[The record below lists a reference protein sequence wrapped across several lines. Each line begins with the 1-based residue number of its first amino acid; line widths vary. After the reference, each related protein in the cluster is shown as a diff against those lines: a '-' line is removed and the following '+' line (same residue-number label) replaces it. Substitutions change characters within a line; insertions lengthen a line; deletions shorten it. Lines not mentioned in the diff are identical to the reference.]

1 MSEFVHLHGHSY
13 FSNWQQPDA
22 LCSPKQLVERA
33 KLAGF
38 DALALTDHGTIMGTP
53 QFVKECKDAGIKPI
67 VGSELYISA
76 GPLDARPKDKTDKE
90 FRRYVHMVA
99 LATNWR
105 GFEELM
111 ELISLANE
119 EDHFYYKPRNTF
131 EECAATERLIFLT
144 ACAGGVLSTD
154 DYEKNVVYMRDKV
167 GTSRFFLEIQ
177 PHMDEAQILVNNRAL
192 QMSEKHDIFLTATQ
206 DFHYAEAKQ
215 SQTHEVLLAIGQRK
229 PWSSPDRWKY
239 PVSDLYLKSEPEMME
254 AFSKMIP
261 ASNLSVADVMLAVKM
276 TKHIAKQCSVEW
288 QKNPISL
295 PDMGADPTK
304 QLMQACVDGLK
315 VKGLDALPEYLDRL
329 RYELGV
335 IKGSGFLDYFLVLSD
350 IIAWCNKEGIMVGP
364 ARGSSAGSLVCYL
377 IGITRIDPIKHELLF
392 ERFYRPG
399 RIDLPDIDTDFE
411 DERRDEVIAYISQR
425 FGERNVCGVANYN
438 KLGAKQAIKDVCRV
452 FEVGHM
458 EANRAT
464 SQVKNGLED
473 DEVFEENSIQELF
486 EKHPNVERFAR
497 ELVGTMRGMGQHAAG
512 IVVSGI
518 PVAKRSAV
526 WRKDGRAVSCW
537 DKRVIE
543 DMGLMKLDVLGLRT
557 LSILRNAAENIKA
570 LRGVDINFDEIP
582 LDDEKSLEMFNDG
595 LTTGVFQFESI
606 GMRGLLRSLNVDRF
620 SVISDSNALFRPGP
634 MDLIPQY
641 QAVQTGKSKPMYDH
655 ELLKKIL
662 DKTHGVMIYQEQ
674 LMQVFVD
681 IGGFDYAHAD
691 LMRKIVGKKLGTT
704 EFLKHE
710 GEFIAGAEKKGVS
723 EVIAKNIF
731 RSMVLWA
738 DYGFN
743 KSHAVSYSVIAF
755 WCAYLK
761 AHYPA
766 EFFAA
771 HISNSDEAQT
781 AQACEEAKRLG
792 ITIELPD
799 INRSLPSKFAVLP
812 EDKLLAP
819 LTAIKGLGDKA
830 ADAIYL
836 ARLGKMSHT
845 GEIVET
851 KGVFSPAIKAGIFD
865 NRADFEARL
874 YKRVVN
880 TRVRRLLD
888 ECGCAPWSEDEYTA
902 EEISDA
908 RMINMGHIFKDQ
920 IRIDPDAQIVWDA
933 DVKEKLEKLLGVAAK
948 SAKERHMSIAIP
960 KLGSKA
966 RIMLVFPNP
975 SWKDEEKGVF
985 GHDDSYEVFRKM
997 ALKELSLNQSAF
1009 YVTGLH
1015 KLTKPPLG
1023 YDEIMKESRD
1033 ILQAEFEIIQPPVVI
1048 AFGKDPIEFFAG
1060 KGARV
1065 GELHGKVVL
1074 KGKTPVICSFHPY
1087 QIKVDP
1093 MKYDEFIRIADGL
1106 RSVYA

>member
-1 MSEFVHLHGHSY
+1 
-13 FSNWQQPDA
+13 
-22 LCSPKQLVERA
+22 LVERA

-38 DALALTDHGTIMGTP
+38 DALALTDHGTVMGAP
-53 QFVKECKDAGIKPI
+53 AFVKECVAAGIKPI
-67 VGSELYISA
+67 VGSELYISVN
-76 GPLDARPKDKTDKE
+76 PLDARPKDKTDKE

-99 LATNWR
+99 LATCWN

-131 EECAATERLIFLT
+131 EECAATDHLIFLT

-154 DYEKNVVYMRDKV
+154 YYEKNVVYMMDKV
-167 GTSRFFLEIQ
+167 GPGRFFLEIQ
-177 PHMDEAQILVNNRAL
+177 PHMDEQQILVNNRAVG
-192 QMSEKHDIFLTATQ
+192 MSEKHGLFLTATQ
-206 DFHYAEAKQ
+206 DFHYTEAKQ

-229 PWSSPDRWKY
+229 AWSSPDRWKY
-239 PVSDLYLKSEPEMME
+239 PVNDLYLKSEEEMMT
-254 AFSKMIP
+254 AFSKMI
-261 ASNLSVADVMLAVKM
+261 AVSNLSVVDVLGAVKT
-276 TKHIAKQCSVEW
+276 TKHIARQCSIEW
-288 QKNPISL
+288 QKKPISL
-295 PDMGADPTK
+295 PDMGVDPTK

-315 VKGLDALPEYLDRL
+315 AKSLSGNAEYIDRL
-329 RYELGV
+329 KYELGV
-335 IKGSGFLDYFLVLSD
+335 IKDSGFLDYFLVLKD
-350 IIAWCNKEGIMVGP
+350 IIGWCGKEGIMVGP

-377 IGITRIDPIKHELLF
+377 IGITRIDPIKHGLLF

-473 DEVFEENSIQELF
+473 DEVFDEPSIKELF

-512 IVVSGI
+512 IVVSGM

-537 DKRVIE
+537 DKRIIE

-570 LRGVDINFDEIP
+570 LRGVDIDFDAIP
-582 LDDEKSLEMFNDG
+582 LDDEKSLEVFNEG
-595 LTTGVFQFESI
+595 LTTGVFQFESV
-606 GMRGLLRSLNVDRF
+606 GMRGLLRSLNVDQF

-641 QAVQTGKSKPMYDH
+641 QAVQTGKSKPVYDH
-655 ELLKKIL
+655 PLLKEIL

-691 LMRKIVGKKLGTT
+691 LMRKIVGKKLGTE
-704 EFLKHE
+704 EFSKHE
-710 GEFIAGAEKKGVS
+710 DDFVTGAKGKGVD
-723 EVIAKNIF
+723 ETVAKNIF

-781 AQACEEAKRLG
+781 AQAVEEAKRVG

-836 ARLGKMSHT
+836 ARLGEMTET
-845 GEIVET
+845 GVIV
-851 KGVFSPAIKAGIFD
+851 KRGAFSVPVKAGIFD
-865 NRADFEARL
+865 NKADFEARL

-880 TRVRRLLD
+880 TRVRKLLD
-888 ECGCAPWSEDEYTA
+888 ECGCTPWSEDEYTA

-920 IRIDPDAQIVWDA
+920 IRIDPDEQIVWDT
-933 DVKEKLEKLLGVAAK
+933 DVKEKLEKLLEVARK
-948 SAKERHMSIAIP
+948 SAKERHMSICIP

-975 SWKDEEKGVF
+975 SWKDESRGEF

-997 ALKELSLNQSAF
+997 ALKELSLNKSAF

-1074 KGKTPVICSFHPY
+1074 KGKTPVVCSFHPY
-1087 QIKVDP
+1087 QIKIEP
-1093 MKYDEFIRIADGL
+1093 MKYDEFVRIADGL